1 MCARKRSNQHFALVL
16 PLFTLAFGSAGEI
29 TAPLHVAEDEA
40 NLLAV
45 TGPATSTEGQLGSG
59 PDDAARRS
67 LRIKR
72 RYNPPKS
79 AIAGCETRPGRHV
92 GQSEE
97 GKIPCAFSG

>member
-67 LRIKR
+67 LRI
-72 RYNPPKS
+72 S
-79 AIAGCETRPGRHV
+79 AATTRPSRHRWLRN
-92 GQSEE
+92 ETWKTCRAE
-97 GKIPCAFSG
+97 